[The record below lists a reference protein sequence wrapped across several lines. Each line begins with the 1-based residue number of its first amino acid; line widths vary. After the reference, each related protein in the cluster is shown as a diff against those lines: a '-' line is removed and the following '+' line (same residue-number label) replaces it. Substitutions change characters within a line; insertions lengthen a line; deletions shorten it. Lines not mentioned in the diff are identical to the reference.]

1 MWNIAIAA
9 GIGLLLIIH
18 GFAHWKVNTLWGTR
32 PDAQSWL
39 LGRSGASVGT
49 ALWVTAL
56 VSLLV
61 AGFAA
66 AFQLGWWRPLTV
78 VATIVSLVVLVLFWN
93 RRLLIGTGVDIGVL
107 LGMVGLGWPPAE
119 LLGV

>member
-1 MWNIAIAA
+1 M
-9 GIGLLLIIH
+9 
-18 GFAHWKVNTLWGTR
+18 GTR

-39 LGRSGASVGT
+39 LGRSGAGVGT
-49 ALWVTAL
+49 ALWVAAML
-56 VSLLV
+56 SLLV
-61 AGFAA
+61 AGFAV

-78 VATIVSLVVLVLFWN
+78 AATIVSLVVLALFWN
-93 RRLLIGTGVDIGVL
+93 RRVLIGAGVDIGVL